1 MSEHVVSDDIL
12 NNMGSLE
19 GLLSER
25 GYTTAT
31 VPMQGETIVRNEFGP
46 GAAPVPAE
54 GFYAPPGVVPHG
66 APGVVPGASPQP
78 QPVPAPQPYLLQQQ
92 PVVRQQQPAQ
102 NTISREQ
109 YDAAMAYAG
118 RMQQAAEE
126 KTREK
131 IEAEDKAFMLDLDHR
146 FGDDQTAK
154 DREVLI
160 RYTQQLQS
168 ANESM
173 YETMQERSERQ
184 EAQEQLKSK
193 YEVAE
198 ILASEAGIPWELPG
212 IQQALM
218 NAPTMASM
226 ESIVGGL
233 RAMTPR
239 QQQTLPAQP
248 TPAQLAGQIVAAPGR
263 GSSGRAAPAVKP
275 GSGDILGLLKTRGYA
290 LVTE

>member
-1 MSEHVVSDDIL
+1 MAEHVVSDDIL

-54 GFYAPPGVVPHG
+54 GFYAPPGVVPQG
-66 APGVVPGASPQP
+66 APGVVPGASYQP
-78 QPVPAPQPYLLQQQ
+78 QPAPAVQPYLLQQQ
-92 PVVRQQQPAQ
+92 PVVRQQPAQ
-102 NTISREQ
+102 NQISREQ
-109 YDAAMAYAG
+109 YDAALAYAG

-131 IEAEDKAFMLDLDHR
+131 LEAEDKAFMLDLDQR
-146 FGDDQTAK
+146 FGDDQVAK

-173 YETMQERSERQ
+173 YETMQERAERQ
-184 EAQEQLKSK
+184 EAQEQLTSK

-198 ILASEAGIPWELPG
+198 ILATGAGIPWELPG

-218 NAPTMASM
+218 NAPTMESM
-226 ESIVGGL
+226 ESIVAGL
-233 RAMTPR
+233 SAMTPR
-239 QQQTLPAQP
+239 QQQSLPAQP

-290 LVTE
+290 LVAE